1 MNGTNQKR
9 GNHMTS
15 TELLRDFERS
25 YVGMKWHWFG
35 RLTFDRKTIPLW
47 MANRAFDRWIHDVL
61 DDDCDL
67 SFRWLRVTE
76 YRAHGVNLR
85 FHVFF
90 RSSRMTSK
98 YVWMAHW
105 KDLVSGEADI
115 AYSFTS
121 KGPKQYLET
130 AVYPDSEFEIKGDYQ
145 N

>member
-1 MNGTNQKR
+1 MSVRNDR
-9 GNHMTS
+9 MTCK
-15 TELLRDFERS
+15 ELLREFDRW
-25 YVGMKWHWFG
+25 YAGMKWHWCG
-35 RLTFDRKTIPLW
+35 RLTFERKTIPLW
-47 MANRAFDRWIHDVL
+47 MAERAFDKWINQWL

-76 YRAHGVNLR
+76 YRASGENLR

-121 KGPKQYLET
+121 KGSKQFL
-130 AVYPDSEFEIKGDYQ
+130 
-145 N
+145 

>member
-1 MNGTNQKR
+1 MPVRNDR
-9 GNHMTS
+9 MTS
-15 TELLRDFERS
+15 KELLRDFDRR
-25 YVGMKWHWFG
+25 YAGAKWHWFG

-47 MANRAFDRWIHDVL
+47 MANRAFDIWMREVL
-61 DDDCDL
+61 GDDCDL

-76 YRAHGVNLR
+76 HRAPGENLR

-98 YVWMAHW
+98 YVWMAYW
-105 KDLVSGEADI
+105 KKVISGEADI

-121 KGPKQYLET
+121 KGAKQYLET